1 MTAVKETQRLPP
13 DLSKPSRELDEYLS
27 TLRESCLSEEK
38 QISRYRRMRNTRI
51 QNALTKPNVVEVPTN
66 KRTIVACTNT
76 LEDTGI
82 VIEKRV
88 GYRVTC
94 RRCNWSWIWHG
105 RRDRFYIS
113 CSRIL
118 HFL

>member
-1 MTAVKETQRLPP
+1 LTNEKSIRVQERPVLPP
-13 DLSKPSRELDEYLS
+13 DLSKPMLILDEYLS
-27 TLRESCLSEEK
+27 TLKESCLSEEK
-38 QISRYRRMRNTRI
+38 HISRCRRMRITRI

-94 RRCNWSWIWHG
+94 PR
-105 RRDRFYIS
+105 
-113 CSRIL
+113 
-118 HFL
+118 